1 MIVIGVAGGI
11 ASGKSTVARVFER
24 LGALVLDADAIG
36 HDLLRTDRMRE
47 GIRDAFGE
55 AVLTPEGDVDRRA
68 LGRLVFSD
76 EQARQ
81 RLNRLVRPAIRAEI
95 RRRIA
100 GMRGEGYG
108 GPVVVDAPL
117 LVDTGP
123 TDLADRVVLVTA
135 PAVTRKER
143 IILRSG
149 LSEQEAEQ
157 RIAAQV
163 PDAKQARWADYVLEN
178 NGTEDE
184 LTEEAETLWKRIT
197 SSDP

>member
-11 ASGKSTVARVFER
+11 ASGKSTVARIFEE
-24 LGALVLDADAIG
+24 LGARVLDADAIG
-36 HDLLRTDRMRE
+36 HDLLRTDELRDRIRE
-47 GIRDAFGE
+47 AFGE
-55 AVLTPEGDVDRRA
+55 GVLTPEGDVDRRA
-68 LGRLVFSD
+68 LGRLVFGD
-76 EQARQ
+76 GQARQ

-100 GMRGEGYG
+100 GMRGEGYDG
-108 GPVVVDAPL
+108 AVVVDAPL

-123 TDLADRVVLVTA
+123 TDLADRVILVTA
-135 PAVTRKER
+135 PAPARKER

-149 LSEQEAEQ
+149 LTGQEAEQ

-178 NGTEDE
+178 NGTPDE
-184 LTEEAETLWKRIT
+184 LAEQAGALWKRIVT
-197 SSDP
+197 

>member
-11 ASGKSTVARVFER
+11 ASGKSTVARVFEEF
-24 LGALVLDADAIG
+24 GARVLDADAIG
-36 HDLLRTDRMRE
+36 HDLLRTDRLRDRIRE
-47 GIRDAFGE
+47 IFGE
-55 AVLTPEGDVDRRA
+55 GVLTPEGDVDRRA
-68 LGRLVFSD
+68 LGRLIFGD

-81 RLNRLVRPAIRAEI
+81 ELNRLVRPAIRAEI

-100 GMRGEGYG
+100 DMSGEGYDG
-108 GPVVVDAPL
+108 AVVVDAPL

-135 PAVTRKER
+135 PATTRKER
-143 IILRSG
+143 IIRRSG
-149 LSEQEAEQ
+149 LSEEEAEQ

-178 NGTEDE
+178 NGTQDE
-184 LTEEAETLWKRIT
+184 LTAEAEALWKRIVT
-197 SSDP
+197 